1 LAVHVLNAAQ
11 AAETTDAANTK
22 DTRRAGSSFLSAPLL
37 ALQQDDAQNPAM
49 LWVKGGVAAW
59 AQAPGQVASAP
70 AASCQSCHGDIT
82 SSMKGVA
89 ARYPTAT
96 GTASESPQPH
106 AKPPV
111 QNLAGRINQCRTQR
125 QGLPALPRESDTLL
139 QLEAAIA
146 LTSRGLPITPDRSPA
161 ADALATQ
168 GQALW
173 QRRMGQ
179 LDLSCA
185 QCHDERAGLSL
196 GGSTIPQAHATGYPV
211 YRLEWQ
217 TVGSLARRMRGCL
230 VGVRAQPFAPDAAE
244 WLALEVWLARRAQ
257 GMAMEAPGVRP

>member
-1 LAVHVLNAAQ
+1 
-11 AAETTDAANTK
+11 
-22 DTRRAGSSFLSAPLL
+22 
-37 ALQQDDAQNPAM
+37 
-49 LWVKGGVAAW
+49 
-59 AQAPGQVASAP
+59 
-70 AASCQSCHGDIT
+70 
-82 SSMKGVA
+82 MKGVA
-89 ARYPTAT
+89 ARHPAQAAT
-96 GTASESPQPH
+96 ISNPQAASTRGAATPAGPH
-106 AKPPV
+106 NRHAVQSHAV
-111 QNLAGRINQCRTQR
+111 QNLAGRINQCRTAR

-139 QLEAAIA
+139 QLETAIA

-161 ADALATQ
+161 ADALATH

-217 TVGSLARRMRGCL
+217 AVGSLARRMRGCL
-230 VGVRAQPFAPDAAE
+230 VGVRAQPFAPDALE

-257 GMAMEAPGVRP
+257 GMVIEAPGVRP